1 MDFLSGFVDLQVNG
15 YAGVD
20 FSSPDLSL
28 AAVDETTRALYR
40 RGTLA
45 FCPTVITSPEQV
57 YRQALPV
64 LAQAM
69 QAQSHPGG
77 AEGRSRL
84 CGIHLEGP
92 FISPQEGAV
101 GAHPR
106 QYVRQPSLALFDE
119 LYTLAGG
126 CIALL
131 TLAPELPGA
140 QDLIQHARA
149 YGVTVSIGHTLAN
162 ADQIMAAVE
171 AGATLSTHLGNGC
184 PNYIHRH
191 HNPLWP
197 QLAAQGLSAML
208 ITDGH
213 HLPPEL
219 IAVALAAKGAGRV
232 IVTSDASPAAGCPPG
247 EYTFFGTRAL
257 LEPSGRLR
265 NLESD
270 TLAGSSATLLDCMN
284 HLSSL
289 GRLDEAGL
297 WQVGRDNPL
306 RVLGLSSADLP
317 VGVVAFTNNLFE
329 IFNNPRKI
337 LPQMGTDEHG

>member
-1 MDFLSGFVDLQVNG
+1 MALSGFVDLQVNG

-20 FSSPDLSL
+20 FSSPGLTQAQLDQV
-28 AAVDETTRALYR
+28 ARALYQ

-45 FCPTVITSPEQV
+45 FCPTVVTSPTQV

-64 LAQAM
+64 LAEAIR
-69 QAQSHPGG
+69 AQSQTGDG
-77 AEGRSRL
+77 KRSLL
-84 CGIHLEGP
+84 CGIHMEGP
-92 FISPQEGAV
+92 FISPEEGAV

-106 QYVRQPSLALFDE
+106 QHVRSPSLALFDE
-119 LYTLAGG
+119 LYALAGG
-126 CIALL
+126 KIALL

-140 QDLIQHARA
+140 PALVRHARNI
-149 YGVTVSIGHTLAN
+149 GVTVSIGHTLAD
-162 ADQIMAAVE
+162 AQAIKTAVD

-184 PNYIHRH
+184 PNLIHRH

-197 QLAAQGLSAML
+197 QLAASGLSAML

-219 IAVALAAKGAGRV
+219 IAVALAAKGPGRV
-232 IVTSDASPAAGCPPG
+232 IVTSDSSPAAGCSPG
-247 EYTFFGTRAL
+247 EYTFFGTHAL

-270 TLAGSSATLLDCMN
+270 TLAGSSASLLDCMN
-284 HLSSL
+284 FLAAL
-289 GRLDEAGL
+289 GLLDETAL

-306 RVLGLSSADLP
+306 KILGKSLSALP
-317 VGVVAFTNNLFE
+317 PGLVSYVNNRFE
-329 IFNNPRKI
+329 I
-337 LPQMGTDEHG
+337 

>member
-1 MDFLSGFVDLQVNG
+1 MAFSGFVDLQVNG

-20 FSSPDLSL
+20 FSGPGLTLPAIDK
-28 AAVDETTRALYR
+28 TTRALYG

-45 FCPTVITSPEQV
+45 FCPTVITSPMPV
-57 YRQALPV
+57 YRQVLPL

-69 QAQSHPGG
+69 QAQSQAASHR
-77 AEGRSRL
+77 RSRL

-92 FISPQEGAV
+92 FISPEEGAV

-106 QYVRQPSLALFDE
+106 QHVRAPSLAFFDE
-119 LYTLAGG
+119 LYALASGQ
-126 CIALL
+126 ITLL

-140 QDLIQHARA
+140 LELIAHARA
-149 YGVTVSIGHTLAN
+149 SDVIVSIGHTLAD
-162 ADQIMAAVE
+162 AQQIKAAVE
-171 AGATLSTHLGNGC
+171 VGATLSTHLGNGC

-197 QLAAQGLSAML
+197 QLAARGLSAML

-219 IAVALAAKGAGRV
+219 IAVALAAKGPGRV
-232 IVTSDASPAAGCPPG
+232 LITSDSSPAAGCPPG
-247 EYTFFGTRAL
+247 EYTFFGTRAR
-257 LEPSGRLR
+257 LEPSGLLR

-270 TLAGSSATLLDCMN
+270 SLAGSSATMLDCMN
-284 HLSSL
+284 VLAGL
-289 GRLDEAGL
+289 GLLDEAAL

-306 RVLGLSSADLP
+306 KVLGLSQADLP
-317 VGVVAFTNNLFE
+317 RGLVSFKNNCFE
-329 IFNNPRKI
+329 I
-337 LPQMGTDEHG
+337 